1 MIAKPL
7 QKSFEFALNDA
18 IKRRHEYVTLEHL
31 LYALLHDREVAD
43 VVRQCGGDILLLK
56 KQLDD
61 FLNRTLEKLPDDA
74 EVQPVLTAMLQ
85 RVVQYA
91 QLHAQSSGRKE
102 VDTGQMLAALYQ
114 AERSQAVYLLRSQG
128 VNKLDVL
135 SYLSHGLGKA
145 AAISPKPAFVAP
157 DDEASGPTGDPLKLF
172 AMNLNERAKK
182 GEIDPLIG
190 RIPELERTIQI
201 LCRRRK
207 NNPLFVGEP
216 GVGKTAIAEGLALKI
231 HNKEVPAVLKDA
243 EVWSL
248 DMGAVLAGT
257 KYRGEFEQRL
267 KAVISALLEKKEAIL
282 FIDEIHTVVGAG
294 AVSGG
299 TMDASNILKPAIAS
313 GKLRCIGSTTYAEYK
328 ASFERDRALA
338 RRFQK
343 IEIGEPTID
352 ETIEIL
358 KGLKSYYEEH
368 HGVTFSDEAIDL
380 AARLS
385 AKYLHDRHLPDK
397 AIDVL
402 DEAGAR
408 ARMLRGAPAPAAVP
422 QVITEDDIEQVVA
435 RMAKIPPRTIAV
447 NEKARLQHLE
457 SDLQKVIFGQDHAV
471 KQLVGAIKLSRS
483 GLGHPEKPIGS
494 FLFSGP
500 TGVGKT
506 ELAKQLA
513 VALGVEFIRFDM
525 SEYME
530 PHTVSRLIGAPPG
543 YVGFDQGGLLTDA
556 IIRTPYAVLVLDEIE
571 KAHPNLFSILLQ
583 VMDHATLTDNNGKKA
598 DFRNVV
604 LIMTTNAGA
613 REMSDSGMGFTQTGV
628 SGKGRGVIERTFAP
642 EFRNRLDAWIAF
654 DALSFQTIER
664 VVDKFIDELQAQL
677 APKNVTLELREPGRA
692 WLAKNGY
699 DRAFG
704 ARPMARLIQQKIK
717 EPLVDEIL
725 FGRLQGG
732 GAVVVDVDGTGLRLE
747 Y

>member
-7 QKSFEFALNDA
+7 QKTFEFALNDA
-18 IKRRHEYVTLEHL
+18 ITRRHEYVTIEHV
-31 LYALLHDREVAD
+31 LYALLHDREVAR
-43 VVRQCGGDILLLK
+43 VVRQCGGDIPLLK

-74 EVQPVLTAMLQ
+74 DVQPVLTAMLQ

-128 VNKLDVL
+128 VNKLDL
-135 SYLSHGLGKA
+135 LTYLSHGIGKTPA
-145 AAISPKPAFVAP
+145 GVPKPAFIG
-157 DDEASGPTGDPLKLF
+157 DDDQETTGDPLKHF
-172 AMNLNERAKK
+172 AVNLIERAKK

-190 RIPELERTIQI
+190 RSPELERTIQI

-231 HNKEVPAVLKDA
+231 HKNEVPAVLKDV
-243 EVWSL
+243 EVYSL

-267 KAVISALLEKKEAIL
+267 KAVITALIEKKEAIL

-343 IEIGEPTID
+343 IEIGEPSVD

-358 KGLKSYYEEH
+358 RGLKSYYEEH
-368 HGVTFSDEAIDL
+368 HHVTFSDDALKL
-380 AARLS
+380 AAKLS
-385 AKYLHDRHLPDK
+385 AKYIHDRHLPDK

-408 ARMLRGAPAPAAVP
+408 VRMLGSPNT
-422 QVITEDDIEQVVA
+422 VITEHEVEQVVA

-447 NEKARLQHLE
+447 SEKERLQNLE
-457 SDLQKVIFGQDHAV
+457 GDLRRVIFGQDHAIRQIV
-471 KQLVGAIKLSRS
+471 SAIKLSRS

-556 IIRTPYAVLVLDEIE
+556 IIRTPYAVLVLYEIE

-598 DFRNVV
+598 DFRNVIM
-604 LIMTTNAGA
+604 IMTTNAGA
-613 REMSDSGMGFTQTGV
+613 REMSGASMGFTQTAA

-654 DALSFQTIER
+654 DALSFETTER
-664 VVDKFIDELQAQL
+664 VVDKFIEELRVQL
-677 APKNVTLELREPGRA
+677 APKNVTLELREGGRA
-692 WLAKNGY
+692 WLAKHGY
-699 DRAFG
+699 DRAF
-704 ARPMARLIQQKIK
+704 
-717 EPLVDEIL
+717 
-725 FGRLQGG
+725 
-732 GAVVVDVDGTGLRLE
+732 
-747 Y
+747 